1 MSGTISFLFP
11 QFTHLH
17 IPGEIVMDD
26 EDAKQLD
33 HEIKVGQA
41 GDAGVVFLSLWDLRA
56 GVIISQTRKAW
67 EPARS

>member
-1 MSGTISFLFP
+1 
-11 QFTHLH
+11 
-17 IPGEIVMDD
+17 MDD